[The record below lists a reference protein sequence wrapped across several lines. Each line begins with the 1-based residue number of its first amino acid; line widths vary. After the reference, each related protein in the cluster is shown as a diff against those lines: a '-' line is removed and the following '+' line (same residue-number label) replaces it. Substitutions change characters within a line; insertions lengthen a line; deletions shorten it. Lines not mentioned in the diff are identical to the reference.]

1 MKIGTIL
8 RSPLLH
14 FFVLGG
20 LVFGFYA
27 VTAPPEAR
35 APRDDVLRLTEAEMN
50 RMADSFLAAWG
61 RAPTEAESRGLV
73 RDWAIEEVMVRE
85 ALALGLDKG
94 DAMIRNRL
102 RTKMEFLAEAPA
114 ATMTPDDAALEAYY
128 AQNAAAYARPAQVSF
143 TQVLLP
149 GDATAEEVAALRAE
163 LEQGADPG
171 GIGQATM
178 LPTRLE
184 AMAAPAVERVFGG
197 GFGGAVAGLPL
208 SAWSGPLSSGYGQHL
223 VRLDAVEAA
232 QLPPLE
238 RLRDKVIADWR
249 SAEAR
254 KMRTAFTDE
263 LLSRYR
269 LDLPGDDAAEQP

>member
-1 MKIGTIL
+1 MKINAIL

-20 LVFGFYA
+20 LVFGLYA
-27 VTAPPEAR
+27 VTAPPEAP
-35 APRDDVLRLTEAEMN
+35 APRDDVLQLTEAEMN
-50 RMADSFLAAWG
+50 RMADGFLAAWG
-61 RAPTEAESRGLV
+61 RPPTEAESRGLV

-114 ATMTPDDAALEAYY
+114 ATMTPDDATLQAYY
-128 AQNAAAYARPAQVSF
+128 SENAAAYARPAQVSF
-143 TQVLLP
+143 TQVLLS
-149 GDATAEEVAALRAE
+149 GDATSGEVAALRAE
-163 LEQGADPG
+163 LKQGADPA

-178 LPTRLE
+178 LPPRLE
-184 AMAAPAVERVFGG
+184 AMATPAVERVFGG
-197 GFGGAVAGLPL
+197 GLGAAVAELPV
-208 SAWSGPLSSGYGQHL
+208 SVWSGPLRSGYGQHL
-223 VRLDAVEAA
+223 VRLDAVEKA

-238 RLRDKVIADWR
+238 SLRDKVMADWR

-254 KMRTAFTDE
+254 KMRRAFTDE
-263 LLSRYR
+263 LLSHYT
-269 LDLPGDDAAEQP
+269 LELPGEDAAEQP

>member
-102 RTKMEFLAEAPA
+102 RAKMEFLAEAPA
-114 ATMTPDDAALEAYY
+114 AAMEPDEATLRAYY
-128 AQNAAAYARPAQVSF
+128 EANAGDYARPTQLSF
-143 TQVLLP
+143 SQVLLP
-149 GDATAEEVAALRAE
+149 GDATA
-163 LEQGADPG
+163 
-171 GIGQATM
+171 
-178 LPTRLE
+178 
-184 AMAAPAVERVFGG
+184 
-197 GFGGAVAGLPL
+197 
-208 SAWSGPLSSGYGQHL
+208 
-223 VRLDAVEAA
+223 
-232 QLPPLE
+232 
-238 RLRDKVIADWR
+238 
-249 SAEAR
+249 
-254 KMRTAFTDE
+254 
-263 LLSRYR
+263 
-269 LDLPGDDAAEQP
+269 

>member
-20 LVFGFYA
+20 LVFGLYA
-27 VTAPPEAR
+27 VTAPLEAR
-35 APRDDVLRLTEAEMN
+35 APRDDVLHLSEAEMN
-50 RMADSFLAAWG
+50 RMADGFLAAWG

-102 RTKMEFLAEAPA
+102 RAKMEFLAEAPA
-114 ATMTPDDAALEAYY
+114 AAMTPDDATLEAYY
-128 AQNAAAYARPAQVSF
+128 SENAAAYARPAQVSF
-143 TQVLLP
+143 AQVLLP

-163 LEQGADPG
+163 LEQGADPAG
-171 GIGQATM
+171 LGQATM
-178 LPTRLE
+178 LPPRLE
-184 AMAAPAVERVFGG
+184 AMATPAVERVFGG
-197 GFGGAVAGLPL
+197 GFGAAVAGLPV
-208 SAWSGPLSSGYGQHL
+208 SGWSGPLSSGYGQHL

-254 KMRTAFTDE
+254 KMRGAFTDE
-263 LLSRYR
+263 LLSRYT
-269 LDLPGDDAAEQP
+269 LDLPGEEAAEQP

>member
-20 LVFGFYA
+20 FVFALYT
-27 VTAPPEAR
+27 VMTPPEAR
-35 APRDDVLRLTEAEMN
+35 APRDDLLKLTETDMN
-50 RMADSFLAAWG
+50 RMADGFLAAWG

-73 RDWAIEEVMVRE
+73 RDWAIEEAMVRE

-102 RTKMEFLAEAPA
+102 RAKMEFLAEAPA
-114 ATMTPDDAALEAYY
+114 AAMVPEDSVLEAYY
-128 AQNAAAYARPAQVSF
+128 SDNADAYARPAQLSF

-149 GDATAEEVAALRAE
+149 QDAAPEAVAALRAE
-163 LEQGADPG
+163 LEEGADPRVL
-171 GIGQATM
+171 GQATM
-178 LPTRLE
+178 LPPRLE

-197 GFGGAVAGLPL
+197 GFGAAVAELPRDQ
-208 SAWSGPLSSGYGQHL
+208 WSGPVDSGYGQHL
-223 VRLDAVEAA
+223 VRLEAIEA
-232 QLPPLE
+232 PRLPPLDA
-238 RLRDKVIADWR
+238 LREKVIADWR

-254 KMRTAFTDE
+254 RMRGAFTDDLLGRYTLE
-263 LLSRYR
+263 LPEGS
-269 LDLPGDDAAEQP
+269 AEPQP

>member
-20 LVFGFYA
+20 LVFSLYA
-27 VTAPPEAR
+27 VMAPPEAR
-35 APRDDVLRLTEAEMN
+35 GPRDDVLRLSETEMN
-50 RMADSFLAAWG
+50 RMADGFLAAWG

-102 RTKMEFLAEAPA
+102 RAKMEFLAEAPA
-114 ATMTPDDAALEAYY
+114 AAMTPDEATLEAYY
-128 AQNAAAYARPAQVSF
+128 AENAAAYARPAQVSF
-143 TQVLLP
+143 AQVLLP
-149 GDATAEEVAALRAE
+149 GDATAEEVTALRAE
-163 LEQGADPG
+163 LEQGADPAG
-171 GIGQATM
+171 LGQATM
-178 LPTRLE
+178 LPPRLE
-184 AMAAPAVERVFGG
+184 AMATSAVERVFGG
-197 GFGGAVAGLPL
+197 GFGAAVAEVPV
-208 SAWSGPLSSGYGQHL
+208 AVWSGPLSSGYGQHL
-223 VRLDAVEAA
+223 VRLDAVEVA

-254 KMRTAFTDE
+254 KMRGAFTDE
-263 LLSRYR
+263 LLNRYT
-269 LDLPGDDAAEQP
+269 LDLPGEEAAEQP

>member
-85 ALALGLDKG
+85 ALALGLDKD

-114 ATMTPDDAALEAYY
+114 AATHQPT
-128 AQNAAAYARPAQVSF
+128 AAAAP
-143 TQVLLP
+143 LLGRGP
-149 GDATAEEVAALRAE
+149 LALRRWVQRVEGRHAV
-163 LEQGADPG
+163 P
-171 GIGQATM
+171 
-178 LPTRLE
+178 RLC
-184 AMAAPAVERVFGG
+184 P
-197 GFGGAVAGLPL
+197 
-208 SAWSGPLSSGYGQHL
+208 
-223 VRLDAVEAA
+223 
-232 QLPPLE
+232 
-238 RLRDKVIADWR
+238 
-249 SAEAR
+249 
-254 KMRTAFTDE
+254 
-263 LLSRYR
+263 
-269 LDLPGDDAAEQP
+269 AEQQQRWKRS